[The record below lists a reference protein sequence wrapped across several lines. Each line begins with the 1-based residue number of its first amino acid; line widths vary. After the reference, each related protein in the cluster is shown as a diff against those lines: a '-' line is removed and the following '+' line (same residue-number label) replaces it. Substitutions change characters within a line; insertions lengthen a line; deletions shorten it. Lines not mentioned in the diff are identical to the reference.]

1 MEGPEGRSR
10 RSKVTA
16 RMKRIGAELL
26 TLGVMILIFGGS
38 TVVLV
43 VWDPW
48 WAWRAVQIL
57 GAIIVLRFVV
67 RWVRKRWRGT
77 PTPTEQ

>member
-1 MEGPEGRSR
+1 
-10 RSKVTA
+10 
-16 RMKRIGAELL
+16 MKRIGAELF

-43 VWDPW
+43 WDPW
-48 WAWRAVQIL
+48 WAWRAVQVL
-57 GAIIVLRFVV
+57 GAVIVLRFVV